1 VVSHPQTSYLKISVE
16 GGILVLTIDNPPNN
30 YLPVAFFEDLHNC
43 RELILSSEVAAV
55 IFTGTGKV
63 FSKGVDLSEVTARPN
78 ALDHRMIKFANQ
90 LFTFISRLRKP
101 VIAAINGP
109 CLGGGL
115 ELALACHIRLCS
127 EKARLGLP
135 ELSIGVIPGLG
146 GIQRLIRVVGEAK
159 ALEMILLGDMI
170 PATRAL
176 ELNLVSRV
184 FPKKDFF
191 SRVLIFVRTLIT
203 ARRQALA
210 EALRLVALSR
220 ADKEE
225 ENVLAAAESFT
236 RLLAKNLAESKSG

>member
-1 VVSHPQTSYLKISVE
+1 MVSNPQTNTLRISAE
-16 GGILVLTIDNPPNN
+16 GGILILTIDNPPNN
-30 YLPVAFFEDLHNC
+30 YLPVAFFKDLHKC

-63 FSKGVDLSEVTARPN
+63 FSKGVDLQGVIAQPN
-78 ALDHRMIKFANQ
+78 ALDHRMVNFANQ
-90 LFTFISRLRKP
+90 LFTFISQLRKP

-127 EKARLGLP
+127 QKARLGLP

-170 PATRAL
+170 SAARAL

-191 SRVLIFVRTLIT
+191 SKVLIFVRTLIT
-203 ARRQALA
+203 SRKDALE

-220 ADKEE
+220 ADQEE
-225 ENVLAAAESFT
+225 ENILTAAESFT
-236 RLLAKNLAESKSG
+236 RLLFKHLTKSESG